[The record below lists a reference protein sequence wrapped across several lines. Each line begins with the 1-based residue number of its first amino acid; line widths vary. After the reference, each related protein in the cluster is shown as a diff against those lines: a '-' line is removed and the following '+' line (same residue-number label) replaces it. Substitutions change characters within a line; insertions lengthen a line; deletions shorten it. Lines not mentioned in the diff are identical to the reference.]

1 MTLNIGTRAAR
12 VSYDMNKHFI
22 MPGDIVRTHPELI
35 VILRNIEQT
44 ANFVEFRKNEIAT
57 VMASFK
63 FDANIKNLLVL
74 TSAGYLGWCFEFE
87 VIEINGK
94 S

>member
-1 MTLNIGTRAAR
+1 
-12 VSYDMNKHFI
+12 MNKHSI
-22 MPGDIVRTHPELI
+22 MPGDIVQTRSELI

-44 ANFVEFRKNEIAT
+44 ASFVEFRKNEIAT
-57 VMASFK
+57 VMASIK
-63 FDANIKNLLVL
+63 SGANIKNLLVL